1 MTGESCNHKKT
12 VQESDTDVEYI
23 VSPTAQYLDH
33 GYLKVPQTIVSELA
47 LIHLCVILG
56 KSFLL
61 LSLRH
66 SLHLDLLECALPACS
81 CLGFLAYLHRL
92 ILLFVLNFMIGIS
105 LGAFMIYLSILLGIL
120 QQLVVTGSD
129 NVVLLTV
136 KIYLI
141 FARIALR

>member
-1 MTGESCNHKKT
+1 M
-12 VQESDTDVEYI
+12 
-23 VSPTAQYLDH
+23 L
-33 GYLKVPQTIVSELA
+33 LELCR
-47 LIHLCVILG
+47 IHLCVILRE
-56 KSFLL
+56 SFLL

-66 SLHLDLLECALPACS
+66 SLHLDLLKCALPACS
-81 CLGFLAYLHRL
+81 CLGFHAYLHRL

-141 FARIALR
+141 FARITLR